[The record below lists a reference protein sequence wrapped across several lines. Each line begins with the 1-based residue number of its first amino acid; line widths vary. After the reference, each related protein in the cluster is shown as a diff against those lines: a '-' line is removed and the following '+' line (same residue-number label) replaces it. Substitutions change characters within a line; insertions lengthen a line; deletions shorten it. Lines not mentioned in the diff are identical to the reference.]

1 MVPLMRNGAIATVLE
16 EQLPAFANALSALP
30 GFSPVVV
37 DQLKPLPTTGLAH
50 DHVKVVGKGVLIRV
64 PRQSQMALSAREN
77 LLYQAACF
85 QRMQESGCTPK
96 LHGTLDPGPD
106 IPMGALVVEEIP
118 GDVVELPAALPDIAR
133 TLASIHALTVPAP
146 MGRGPLMDPEDTIA
160 ATLDEV
166 SAQGRHLSSPFV
178 PISEWARTAILA
190 EIEAVR
196 KSASRLPR
204 PPKTLIS
211 FDAHPGN
218 FIAAKGG
225 RFGDGVAILV
235 DLEKARYGGPGF
247 DLAHATLYTS
257 TTWDVATYAELSTD
271 DVAGFYH
278 TWLSAVPDDL
288 GSAMKDWLLPMRRIM
303 WLWSVTWCAKWAVE
317 SRLSRVGAK
326 HAVASTEDWSA
337 DNTAAPLINHVAERV
352 SCYLSDD
359 AIARVRSEWLED
371 NALTR
376 LLSD

>member
-1 MVPLMRNGAIATVLE
+1 MGPNRHLGRDRGGTKIG
-16 EQLPAFANALSALP
+16 LS
-30 GFSPVVV
+30 
-37 DQLKPLPTTGLAH
+37 
-50 DHVKVVGKGVLIRV
+50 
-64 PRQSQMALSAREN
+64 
-77 LLYQAACF
+77 
-85 QRMQESGCTPK
+85 
-96 LHGTLDPGPD
+96 
-106 IPMGALVVEEIP
+106 
-118 GDVVELPAALPDIAR
+118 
-133 TLASIHALTVPAP
+133 PAP
-146 MGRGPLMDPEDTIA
+146 
-160 ATLDEV
+160 ATQDLD
-166 SAQGRHLSSPFV
+166 F
-178 PISEWARTAILA
+178 
-190 EIEAVR
+190 
-196 KSASRLPR
+196 
-204 PPKTLIS
+204 

-218 FIAAKGG
+218 FIAAKGE

-278 TWLSAVPDDL
+278 AWLSVVPDDL

-371 NALTR
+371 NALTC